1 MHMVAHSAF
10 LFDETITTTL
20 FTDTILAWTHFFVV
34 NVSAI
39 AFPALRFDVRHTHS
53 ENKRALCTSKVNW
66 LSLGSRMYNY
76 SRLTEAHLRLAI
88 YLLLRSVAHL
98 LLLRWI
104 AHLLLLRWVTN
115 RLLWITHLLLL
126 WIAHGWLLRRITHR
140 LLLLIAH
147 SWLLVLLLL
156 RWVSHRLLLRCLSHR
171 LLLWWVSHRLL
182 LRWVSRRLL
191 LWISSW
197 WLLWIASWWLLILL
211 LLGWIAHWL
220 LWWVSMRLLR
230 RVSHSLWWVLTS
242 WGIEGRWWDINGVM
256 HGGLTI
262 SICYLGRNINFS
274 WISLLKLL
282 SSWMPFSS

>member
-1 MHMVAHSAF
+1 MHVVAHSAF

-115 RLLWITHLLLL
+115 LLLWITHLLLL
-126 WIAHGWLLRRITHR
+126 WITHGWLLWRI
-140 LLLLIAH
+140 
-147 SWLLVLLLL
+147 
-156 RWVSHRLLLRCLSHR
+156 SHRLLWWVSNRLLLWCVTHR

-182 LRWVSRRLL
+182 LWWVSRRL
-191 LWISSW
+191 
-197 WLLWIASWWLLILL
+197 LLWIASWWLLILL
-211 LLGWIAHWL
+211 LLGWIAHLL

-230 RVSHSLWWVLTS
+230 RVSHSLRWVLTS
-242 WGIEGRWWDINGVM
+242 WGIEGRWWDINSVM
-256 HGGLTI
+256 YGGLTI
-262 SICYLGRNINFS
+262 SICYLGCNINFS

-282 SSWMPFSS
+282 TSWLPLSS

>member
-1 MHMVAHSAF
+1 MHVVAHSAF

-20 FTDTILAWTHFFVV
+20 FTNTILAWTHFFVV

-66 LSLGSRMYNY
+66 LSWGSRMYNY
-76 SRLTEAHLRLAI
+76 SRLTKAHLRLAI
-88 YLLLRSVAHL
+88 YLLLRSV
-98 LLLRWI
+98 

-126 WIAHGWLLRRITHR
+126 WIAHGWLLWRISHR

-156 RWVSHRLLLRCLSHR
+156 WWVSHRLLL
-171 LLLWWVSHRLL
+171 WWISHRLL

-220 LWWVSMRLLR
+220 LLWVSMRLLR

-242 WGIEGRWWDINGVM
+242 WGIEGRWWDINRVM

-262 SICYLGRNINFS
+262 SICYLGCNINFS